1 MTNEQMAQKA
11 FLLALEYNKNAV
23 DKGGNDYILHPFT
36 VALMVD
42 DSKGKIVAWLH
53 DIVEDTTMT
62 LDKLLEE
69 GFTNE
74 IVDAVDA
81 VTRRVGELRQDY
93 LNRVKSNKLACMVK
107 IADLNHNSDLTRI
120 KKPKQRDYERVAQY
134 KLEIEFLKNS

>member
-11 FLLALEYNKNAV
+11 FLLALEYHKNAV

-81 VTRRVGELRQDY
+81 ITRRVGELRQDY

-120 KKPKQRDYERVAQY
+120 KNPKQRDYERVAQY